1 MMLADFHVHS
11 NLSDGKLPISEVIDL
26 YGQRGFG
33 AIAITDHVGE
43 TKTLIGKAAGH
54 LGLCLTPETF
64 SHYLE
69 TLRNEADRAWKLYR
83 MVVIPGVE
91 LSKNSISNHRSAH
104 ILALGV
110 SSYISADGD
119 VLEIAKAIKEQG
131 ALSVAAHP
139 VDSGKLEKQTYHLW
153 NRREELARA
162 FDAWEVASGDRLFTE
177 VLQSKLPKI
186 ASSDLHIA
194 RQMTSWKTVL
204 DCERHPEAILAAIR
218 KQELE
223 FRFYQDGSSQKITCL
238 NRPKSLASEIS
249 WPSVSLQGSH
259 HTSYDNPQNPMG

>member
-1 MMLADFHVHS
+1 MLADFHVHS

-64 SHYLE
+64 PNYLE
-69 TLRNEADRAWKLYR
+69 TLKDEAERAWKQYR
-83 MVVIPGVE
+83 MVVISGVE

-119 VLEIAKAIKEQG
+119 VVEIARAIKDQG
-131 ALSVAAHP
+131 AVSVAAHP

-153 NRREELARA
+153 NRREELAQT
-162 FDAWEVASGDRLFTE
+162 FDAWEVASGDRLFPE
-177 VLQSKLPKI
+177 VLKSKLPKI

-204 DCERHPEAILAAIR
+204 DCERHPDAILAAIR
-218 KQELE
+218 KQELQ
-223 FRFYQDGSSQKITCL
+223 FRFYQDGLSQKSIGL
-238 NRPKSLASEIS
+238 NRPNPLPSEIS
-249 WPSVSLQGSH
+249 WPSVSLQGIH
-259 HTSYDNPQNPMG
+259 RTSFDNPQNLTG